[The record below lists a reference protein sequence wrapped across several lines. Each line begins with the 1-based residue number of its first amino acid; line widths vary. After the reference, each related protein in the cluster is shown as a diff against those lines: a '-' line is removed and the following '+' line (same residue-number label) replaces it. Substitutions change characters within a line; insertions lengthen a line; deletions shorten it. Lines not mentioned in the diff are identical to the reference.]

1 MKKSMKILSLIMLII
16 LVASASSFSAANT
29 NTTVWS
35 DNFNDKN
42 LDGWE
47 IVGHDWTNYPPSYDL
62 WTGNASAANNELWIN
77 GSAPDFYT
85 VVGYPS
91 SVTHGT
97 WSFDVIAKN
106 TARISFVSNN
116 NVSTYT
122 PTAGSHY
129 TLFIS
134 SYMGGVLELWKTIG
148 GTTTNLESVNVTGIS
163 GHWQHVDIT
172 KDTSNLISVYING
185 TLQFTV
191 TDDTVTKSFH
201 FKFISNTISGLDN
214 VTVSDTVDIEPP
226 TTKSGSLSTVSII
239 AGLGFMVALFHQRRR
254 RS

>member
-1 MKKSMKILSLIMLII
+1 MKASMRKLLIVILII
-16 LVASASSFSAANT
+16 SIISVSNLSVAKT

-35 DNFNDKN
+35 DDFNEGN
-42 LDGWE
+42 IDGWE
-47 IVGHDWTNYPPSYDL
+47 IIGHDWTNYPPSYDL
-62 WTGNASAANNELWIN
+62 WTGNASVANNELWIN
-77 GSAPDFYT
+77 GSENLYT

-106 TARISFVSNN
+106 TARISFASNT

-134 SYMGGVLELWKTIG
+134 SYLGGVLELWKTING
-148 GTTTNLESVNVTGIS
+148 NTTNLESVNITGIS

-172 KDTSNLISVYING
+172 KDKSNIISIYINR
-185 TLQFTV
+185 TLQFTIV
-191 TDDTVTKSFH
+191 DDSVTKSFH
-201 FKFISNTISGLDN
+201 FKFFANTVAGLDN
-214 VTVSDTVDIEPP
+214 VTVSNTVDI
-226 TTKSGSLSTVSII
+226 TAKTGSINTISII
-239 AGLGFMVALFHQRRR
+239 AGLGFIFILFHHRRR
-254 RS
+254 RK